1 MKRNK
6 NRILVMLCLA
16 TLMCGCLASCG
27 KSDTDG
33 TKSSEDVLTEIDTTS
48 TEALDD
54 STEAVSDDANIM
66 DAEGN
71 EVSSESSSSDAT
83 ENKKSDS
90 SDSSSGSTENKK
102 SDSSDSSSESSSNS
116 SSHSHTWVAVKTV
129 VHHDEVGHYEQ
140 DVLKDAYD
148 ETVATR
154 VYDPWKMCL
163 TCGADVTSDEHTKNC
178 NGTQTETIYY
188 KTVTEIIHH
197 DAEYG
202 THWVVD
208 TAAYDEEVITGYKCS
223 SCEATK

>member
-71 EVSSESSSSDAT
+71 EVSSESSSSDA
-83 ENKKSDS
+83 
-90 SDSSSGSTENKK
+90 TENKK